1 MTFIYYTR
9 VIKGKLYP
17 KAARADRSW
26 AYCVDIQRIDGKVV
40 SKYQGIRQAPKDS
53 DIEEK

>member
-1 MTFIYYTR
+1 MTLIYYTKT
-9 VIKGKLYP
+9 INGKLYP

-26 AYCVDIQRIDGKVV
+26 AYCADTQRVDGKVV
-40 SKYQGIRQAPKDS
+40 SKYVGIRQAPKAS